1 MDYTLDA
8 PLHIST
14 NIIRMENGVRPMEH
28 DSRN

>member
-8 PLHIST
+8 SLHIST
-14 NIIRMENGVRPMEH
+14 NIIRMENEVWPMEH